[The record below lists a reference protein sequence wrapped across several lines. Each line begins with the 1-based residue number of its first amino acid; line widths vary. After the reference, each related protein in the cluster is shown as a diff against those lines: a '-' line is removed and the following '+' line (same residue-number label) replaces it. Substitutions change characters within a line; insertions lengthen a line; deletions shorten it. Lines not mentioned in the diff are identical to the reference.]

1 MLVNHRRLE
10 REKLE
15 GSSNRLLPEFVKRRP
30 VS

>member
-15 GSSNRLLPEFVKRRP
+15 GSSNPLLPEFVKRRP